1 MRERLRR
8 HPEPPTPPGRPRQE
22 DTNLDSNGP
31 TRLEERHKSR
41 RTARSLFATV
51 AVLALALAAS
61 CGGQSGSGGGGQ
73 PAGQTTGGGG
83 GEAPAA
89 EQAVGHPALGDANA
103 PVVLTEYG
111 DYQ

>member
-1 MRERLRR
+1 MD
-8 HPEPPTPPGRPRQE
+8 G
-22 DTNLDSNGP
+22 NGP
-31 TRLEERHKSR
+31 TRLVGRHKSR
-41 RTARSLFATV
+41 RTSRSLLATV

-73 PAGQTTGGGG
+73 PAVQTAGEGG

-89 EQAVGHPALGDANA
+89 EQAVGRPALGDANA

>member
-1 MRERLRR
+1 MY
-8 HPEPPTPPGRPRQE
+8 G
-22 DTNLDSNGP
+22 NGS
-31 TRLEERHKSR
+31 TRLEETHKSR
-41 RTARSLFATV
+41 RTSRSLLATV

-73 PAGQTTGGGG
+73 PAGQPAGEGG

-89 EQAVGHPALGDANA
+89 EQAVGRPALGDANA

>member
-1 MRERLRR
+1 MY
-8 HPEPPTPPGRPRQE
+8 G
-22 DTNLDSNGP
+22 NGS
-31 TRLEERHKSR
+31 TRLEETHKSR
-41 RTARSLFATV
+41 RTSRSLLATV

-73 PAGQTTGGGG
+73 PAG
-83 GEAPAA
+83 EAPAA
-89 EQAVGHPALGDANA
+89 EQAVGRPALGDANA